1 MLDPLPQVSRPP
13 RNGFWRSPELAG
25 LLITTAVYL
34 KPALTLRLFAGSL
47 PREDTTV
54 QTVTP
59 HHPPHRRRP
68 RRRPALKAEAK
79 FSSSPDPFHSKITLS
94 RQNSSRCLVFE
105 TFRAYRVRR
114 GWMGRGVRWTKQ
126 DTAIDS
132 HSQRHEMGAEEEGHG
147 STTTDHQ

>member
-1 MLDPLPQVSRPP
+1 MLDPLPQVFRPP

-25 LLITTAVYL
+25 SFDNHGRVPQTGAY
-34 KPALTLRLFAGSL
+34 FAPLCWVSASRGHHR
-47 PREDTTV
+47 P
-54 QTVTP
+54 TVTP
-59 HHPPHRRRP
+59 LHPPHRRRP

-79 FSSSPDPFHSKITLS
+79 FSSSPDTFHCKITLS

-132 HSQRHEMGAEEEGHG
+132 HSQRHEMGAEQEGYG